1 MKIKIGTNRFVIIL
15 KNYVLKIPISCRGIL
30 ANDMEYNYSLHKN
43 YVAKTYKKW
52 YGLKQERL
60 FNTEIFDRK
69 TTQEELPSYLKH
81 LYKHKLANRIQVGQD
96 KSGQWKFFDYEDIKY
111 YKVQL

>member
-1 MKIKIGTNRFVIIL
+1 
-15 KNYVLKIPISCRGIL
+15 
-30 ANDMEYNYSLHKN
+30 MEYNYSLHKN